1 MAEELERKAPDP
13 YHSRGDADAA
23 LRQYEAF
30 GLALNLFLDAAR
42 RDLAY
47 HPRCWR
53 FWRRYSERRFQRQ
66 AEPTAHISEAN

>member
-30 GLALNLFLDAAR
+30 GLALNLFWTPLVGTLHITPDAGDSGAGIPSGASSGR
-42 RDLAY
+42 RSQL
-47 HPRCWR
+47 H
-53 FWRRYSERRFQRQ
+53 
-66 AEPTAHISEAN
+66 T